1 MRTKALIPGF
11 KNSQKFRIM
20 LRKNGVEV
28 GLYLTLRQICVETFA
43 TTGAG
48 GAAVEAVYYLA
59 QLRAL
64 EKSCGGL
71 VPIGFVRNCNG
82 FEVQLDM
89 I

>member
-1 MRTKALIPGF
+1 MRTKSIIAGF
-11 KNSQKFRIM
+11 KNTQKFRIM
-20 LRKNGVEV
+20 LRKNDVEV
-28 GLYLTLRQICVETFA
+28 GLYLDLKQIFMGTFA

-48 GAAVEAVYYLA
+48 GAATEAVYYLA

-71 VPIGFVRNCNG
+71 VPVGFVRTCNG

>member
-1 MRTKALIPGF
+1 MRTKSLISVF

-20 LRKNGVEV
+20 LRKNEVEV
-28 GLYLTLRQICVETFA
+28 GLYLTLRQICMETFA

-48 GAAVEAVYYLA
+48 GAATEAVYYLA